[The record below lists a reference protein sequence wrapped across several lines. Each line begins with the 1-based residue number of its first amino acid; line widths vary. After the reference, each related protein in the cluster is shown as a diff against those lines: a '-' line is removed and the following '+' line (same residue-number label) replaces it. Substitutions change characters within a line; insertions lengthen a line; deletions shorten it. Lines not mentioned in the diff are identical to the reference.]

1 MKRGTQA
8 SALGQPGDGDGGK
21 VERKV
26 WGSGGEDMCIPAAD
40 SH

>member
-8 SALGQPGDGDGGK
+8 SALGQPGDGVGRK
-21 VERKV
+21 VEKV
-26 WGSGGEDMCIPAAD
+26 WGSGVEDTCIPAAD